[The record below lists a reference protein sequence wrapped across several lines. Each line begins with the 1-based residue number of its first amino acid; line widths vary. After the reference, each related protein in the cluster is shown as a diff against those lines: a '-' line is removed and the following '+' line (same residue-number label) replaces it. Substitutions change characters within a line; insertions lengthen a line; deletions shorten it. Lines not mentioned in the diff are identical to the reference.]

1 LRFIW
6 IGLFIAVVSQYL
18 STRPRPE
25 VRSLFSPAPC
35 KNPVS
40 SSSPLYSTMDG
51 SRDYDLCIR
60 QQPKQARMC
69 GVGGMSLPEFFFFS
83 CKLFFFFG
91 LLAVCGKRHG
101 LGSLTFCFACPAADR
116 RPIDPPPIVQL
127 RVIDKARKNLP
138 SPSPSPPPHQQQQ
151 PPAHPHAPAPH
162 SHESSAPL
170 DTSMLTP
177 AGFGGGGPF
186 LQNPYYFMFAS
197 LAKPDDDTELHW
209 MKVRCV
215 LFFEGP
221 CRRHHCSSYRPC
233 LASPLFTLSLLP

>member
-1 LRFIW
+1 
-6 IGLFIAVVSQYL
+6 
-18 STRPRPE
+18 
-25 VRSLFSPAPC
+25 
-35 KNPVS
+35 
-40 SSSPLYSTMDG
+40 
-51 SRDYDLCIR
+51 
-60 QQPKQARMC
+60 MC
-69 GVGGMSLPEFFFFS
+69 GVGGMSLPVFVFFFMQIVFFFS
-83 CKLFFFFG
+83 GCWLCVENAMDWGRSLF
-91 LLAVCGKRHG
+91 A
-101 LGSLTFCFACPAADR
+101 FACPAADR

-151 PPAHPHAPAPH
+151 PPSHPHAPAPH

-215 LFFEGP
+215 FFFAQAPLFFLSPLPRVPLIHIVLP
-221 CRRHHCSSYRPC
+221 CFPRMAKRGVPRDRSSRHSITSRTRRMTTET
-233 LASPLFTLSLLP
+233 LASSSSPISACARRAPTV

>member
-1 LRFIW
+1 
-6 IGLFIAVVSQYL
+6 
-18 STRPRPE
+18 
-25 VRSLFSPAPC
+25 
-35 KNPVS
+35 
-40 SSSPLYSTMDG
+40 
-51 SRDYDLCIR
+51 
-60 QQPKQARMC
+60 MC
-69 GVGGMSLPEFFFFS
+69 GVGGMSLPVFVFFFMQIV
-83 CKLFFFFG
+83 FFFFG

-209 MKVRCV
+209 MKVRC
-215 LFFEGP
+215 LFFAQAP
-221 CRRHHCSSYRPC
+221 
-233 LASPLFTLSLLP
+233 LFFLSPLPRVPLVHIVPASLGWQNAVYHGIGRLVTLSPQGLGE